1 MQPVNECY
9 LKVKKDCLKYISS
22 QETKTEKFRNKGKMI
37 KSFLIPVCFWLA
49 GKTKQR
55 RTMILGLAGGQ
66 GTGKTTIS
74 SLIKIILEKYFKF
87 NVFKISID
95 DFYKTREDRIKLSK
109 KVHPLLMTRGVPGT
123 HDIDLILKFF
133 RKISKNNFST
143 ISLPKFDKSIDDRVR
158 RKKWYK
164 IKKKT

>member
-1 MQPVNECY
+1 
-9 LKVKKDCLKYISS
+9 
-22 QETKTEKFRNKGKMI
+22 
-37 KSFLIPVCFWLA
+37 
-49 GKTKQR
+49 
-55 RTMILGLAGGQ
+55 MILGLAGGQ

-123 HDIDLILKFF
+123 HDIDLILSFF
-133 RKISKNNFST
+133 RKISK
-143 ISLPKFDKSIDDRVR
+143 KFFYNIF
-158 RKKWYK
+158 
-164 IKKKT
+164 T